1 MVLEWGKEMRE
12 WGRMKGKQLLTIKHL
27 QELKNH
33 ISFGSFPPPIALAPL
48 KARKGQPLTMENL
61 LDCVFSLEKWEGF
74 PGSGLKTYVLW
85 TATFVPNG
93 KEVALFAWV

>member
-1 MVLEWGKEMRE
+1 MRE
-12 WGRMKGKQLLTIKHL
+12 WGRMKGKQLLSIKHL

-33 ISFGSFPPPIALAPL
+33 ISFGIFSPPIALAPL
-48 KARKGQPLTMENL
+48 KARKGQHLTMESL

-74 PGSGLKTYVLW
+74 AGSGLKTHVLR